1 MPHVCYVVHGLPP
14 DEHTGTPLVALG
26 YAQAL
31 SARGWAVTV
40 VSGTDPTVTSWAA
53 PDTVQ
58 EPDEGFVRV
67 RVPISPFHGVGWAI
81 HAASVRG
88 VETPAAAG
96 FARILRRRRPDVVH
110 VVDNVNLPL
119 ELPEVAKS
127 AGIPVVRTVSCAED
141 LCALVA
147 PVSPCSG
154 PSGCCLP
161 PLTAEHCAACV
172 AAARPDLLTA
182 DPRER
187 LHPGD
192 ERDDAQ
198 PGAPD
203 DDAWWRRN
211 LLDALQRKR
220 ARTVHQYTN
229 VFDRIVF
236 SNPAWRRYF
245 EATLPLD
252 PTRAR
257 TIAMGMDLGPW
268 ADARSAGRSLDA
280 SEPVVLGIAGT
291 LDAVK
296 GADALL
302 GAFTSP
308 ELLAR
313 DDYRLRCIGGGDPAL
328 LAALTAG
335 NPRVELHDRYR
346 AEELPG
352 LLADLHVGLA
362 PSYFETFHRVTREY
376 LLAGLPVVASRVL
389 GVLDVVHHGVNGLL
403 FDHAEPGAFVR
414 AVVAILDDRELLARL
429 RTGAAATTIRSV
441 DDEADELCALY
452 DEVVGAVAP

>member
-1 MPHVCYVVHGLPP
+1 VPHVCYVVHGLPP
-14 DEHTGTPLVALG
+14 VEHTGTPLVALG

-31 SARGWAVTV
+31 SARGWTVTV

-53 PDTVQ
+53 PTTTR
-58 EPDEGFVRV
+58 EPDEVFLRV
-67 RVPISPFHGVGWAI
+67 QVPISPLHGVDWAI

-88 VETPAAAG
+88 VESPAAAG
-96 FARILRRRRPDVVH
+96 FAGILRVHRPDVVH

-119 ELPEVAKS
+119 ELPEVAKA

-154 PSGCCLP
+154 PSGYCLP
-161 PLTAEHCAACV
+161 PLTPEHCERCVRAAH
-172 AAARPDLLTA
+172 PDLRRS

-187 LHPGD
+187 VDP
-192 ERDDAQ
+192 DDAS
-198 PGAPD
+198 GE
-203 DDAWWRRN
+203 DAWWRADLRA
-211 LLDALQRKR
+211 ALQRKR
-220 ARTVHQYTN
+220 GRAVHQYAK

-268 ADARSAGRSLDA
+268 ADARPATRSPDA
-280 SEPVVLGIAGT
+280 AEPVVLGIAGT

-296 GADALL
+296 GTDALL
-302 GAFTSP
+302 RAFTSP
-308 ELLAR
+308 ELLGR

-328 LAALTAG
+328 LAALAAG
-335 NPRVELHDRYR
+335 NSRVELHDRYR

-352 LLADLHVGLA
+352 LLADLHVGLT

-376 LLAGLPVVASRVL
+376 LLAGLPVISSRAL
-389 GVLDVVHHGVNGLL
+389 GVLDVVRDGVNGLV

-414 AVVAILDDRELLARL
+414 AVVAILDDRDLLARL
-429 RTGAAATTIRSV
+429 RAGALATRIRSV
-441 DDEADELCALY
+441 DDEADELAELY
-452 DEVVGAVAP
+452 HEVIGTAAR

>member
-1 MPHVCYVVHGLPP
+1 MPHVLYVVHGLPP
-14 DEHTGTPLVALG
+14 AEHTGTPLVALG

-58 EPDEGFVRV
+58 EPDEGFQRV
-67 RVPISPFHGVGWAI
+67 RVPISPLHGVAWAI

-96 FARILRRRRPDVVH
+96 FAQILRRRRPDVVH

-119 ELPEVAKS
+119 ELPEVAQA

-154 PSGCCLP
+154 PSGYCLP
-161 PLTAEHCAACV
+161 PLTPEHCVVCVTAAH
-172 AAARPDLLTA
+172 PDLLKA

-187 LHPGD
+187 LDQGGHGNV
-192 ERDDAQ
+192 AQ
-198 PGAPD
+198 RE
-203 DDAWWRRN
+203 DAWRRRR
-211 LLDALQRKR
+211 LRDALQRKR
-220 ARTVHQYTN
+220 ARAVHQYTK

-257 TIAMGMDLGPW
+257 TIAMGMDLRPW
-268 ADARSAGRSLDA
+268 VDARSASRSLHA

-296 GADALL
+296 GADVLL
-302 GAFTSP
+302 DAFTSP
-308 ELLAR
+308 ELLGR
-313 DDYRLRCIGGGDPAL
+313 EDYRLRCIGGGDPAL
-328 LAALTAG
+328 LAALAAG

-352 LLADLHVGLA
+352 ILADLHVGLA

-376 LLAGLPVVASRVL
+376 LLAGLPVVSSRAL
-389 GVLDVVHHGVNGLL
+389 GVLDVVRHGVNGLV

-414 AVVAILDDRELLARL
+414 AVEAILDDRELLTRL
-429 RTGAAATTIRSV
+429 RTGAAATEIRSV
-441 DDEADELCALY
+441 DDEADELAALY
-452 DEVVGAVAP
+452 HEVIGATAR